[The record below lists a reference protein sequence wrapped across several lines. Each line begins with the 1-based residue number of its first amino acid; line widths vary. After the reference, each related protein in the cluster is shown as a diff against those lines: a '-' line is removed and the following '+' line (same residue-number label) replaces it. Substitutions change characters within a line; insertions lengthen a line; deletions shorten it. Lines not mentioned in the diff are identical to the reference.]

1 MSDNNTIFP
10 SGTEV
15 DLSIFKKDNEDPKTP
30 LRRHYL
36 SLVGLLQYVDII
48 NGDLTGQ
55 ELPEG
60 ITEDIV
66 KGMVYHCVG
75 DLDTREAMLNGEG
88 GETEI
93 DSVEDLE
100 NLENPEEVKVKT
112 SNSEVVAA
120 MTDNTRTYK
129 ALDIVGSEEEPIE
142 VESTVYMNANE
153 NIKMDNVEVSGDKG
167 STNGKINISAP
178 QVSISNVSVKDG
190 STVYNVFEGS
200 QTNPMDKFE
209 ADGVTCNDRSLK
221 HNIFN
226 IYNVNDNAVI
236 NIKNVDANLDVD
248 NSNVLRISNLSN
260 ATNVTVN
267 MENVNWNYEP
277 EGEGNR
283 STPNF
288 DYAGLIIYQPFGS
301 DEGITEEGLDAM
313 KTWKFNF
320 KNCKYNGVV
329 VVDNNMGEHN
339 QVMYCYGVGGNK
351 VKDPVELGLNLNFNT
366 TSQEI
371 SWSFITDETSWNES
385 YQNGGLKKYYQ
396 KYPEEDWWNTIA
408 DRACN
413 YNDRVYEGT
422 IGEDNVTC
430 SVEWASNDAQK
441 ITIGENTYY
450 GAIFYGFEPQ
460 DVELFNDVAL
470 EESANKTLHI
480 TSIHYNGDCEQ
491 CWKGAINAPGA
502 VYPWAVIDNVGDAK
516 VEMYY
521 DDQVCYPW
529 GKSVKSFGF
538 GCASI
543 PNELKDAGFISESE
557 ANDMKVNEAGE
568 AVAPVDTTKIKFIA
582 IKAK

>member
-10 SGTEV
+10 SGIEV

-55 ELPEG
+55 GLPEG

-75 DLDTREAMLNGEG
+75 DLDTREAMLGEG

-129 ALDIVGSEEEPIE
+129 ALDIVGSEEEPIK
-142 VESTVYMNANE
+142 VETTIYTNANE

-178 QVSISNVSVKDG
+178 QVSISNVSVEEG

-209 ADGVTCNDRSLK
+209 VDGVTCNDRSLQ

-236 NIKNVDANLDVD
+236 DIKNVDANLDVD

-260 ATNVTVN
+260 ATNVTIN

-283 STPNF
+283 NAPNF
-288 DYAGLIIYQPFGS
+288 DYAGLIIYQPFGT
-301 DEGITEEGLDAM
+301 DEGVTEGGLAAM

-339 QVMYCYGVGGNK
+339 QVMYCYGVDGNK

-366 TSQEI
+366 TS
-371 SWSFITDETSWNES
+371 
-385 YQNGGLKKYYQ
+385 
-396 KYPEEDWWNTIA
+396 
-408 DRACN
+408 
-413 YNDRVYEGT
+413 
-422 IGEDNVTC
+422 
-430 SVEWASNDAQK
+430 
-441 ITIGENTYY
+441 
-450 GAIFYGFEPQ
+450 
-460 DVELFNDVAL
+460 
-470 EESANKTLHI
+470 
-480 TSIHYNGDCEQ
+480 
-491 CWKGAINAPGA
+491 
-502 VYPWAVIDNVGDAK
+502 
-516 VEMYY
+516 
-521 DDQVCYPW
+521 
-529 GKSVKSFGF
+529 
-538 GCASI
+538 
-543 PNELKDAGFISESE
+543 
-557 ANDMKVNEAGE
+557 
-568 AVAPVDTTKIKFIA
+568 
-582 IKAK
+582 

>member
-10 SGTEV
+10 SGIEV

-75 DLDTREAMLNGEG
+75 DLDTRESMLNGEG

-129 ALDIVGSEEEPIE
+129 ALDIVGSEEDPIE
-142 VESTVYMNANE
+142 VETTIYMNANE
-153 NIKMDNVEVSGDKG
+153 NIKMNNVEVSGDKG

-178 QVSISNVSVKDG
+178 QVYISKVSVEDG
-190 STVYNVFEGS
+190 STIYNVFEGS
-200 QTNPMDKFE
+200 QTNPIDKFE
-209 ADGVTCNDRSLK
+209 VDGVTCNDRSLQ

-236 NIKNVDANLDVD
+236 DIKNVDANLNVD

-260 ATNVTVN
+260 ATNVTIN

-288 DYAGLIIYQPFGS
+288 DYAGLIIYQPFGT
-301 DEGITEEGLDAM
+301 DKGVTEEGLVAM

-339 QVMYCYGVGGNK
+339 QVMYCYGVDGNK

-366 TSQEI
+366 TSEEI
-371 SWSFITDETSWNES
+371 TWSFITDETSWNAQYNNPNS
-385 YQNGGLKKYYQ
+385 ALSKYYTWADESSPY
-396 KYPEEDWWNTIA
+396 KEDLWNEKEQ
-408 DRACN
+408 RAAN
-413 YNDRVYEGT
+413 WNDIVKED
-422 IGEDNVTC
+422 GEP
-430 SVEWASNDAQK
+430 VE
-441 ITIGENTYY
+441 
-450 GAIFYGFEPQ
+450 FE
-460 DVELFNDVAL
+460 DGY
-470 EESANKTLHI
+470 
-480 TSIHYNGDCEQ
+480 HYIDGDGNPCVR
-491 CWKGAINAPGA
+491 CWLGAINAPDA
-502 VYPWAVIDNVGDAK
+502 CYPWAVIDAVANSK
-516 VEMYY
+516 VEMHY
-521 DDQVCYPW
+521 DEQVCYPW
-529 GKSVKSFGF
+529 GKSVKPFNNGF

-543 PNELKDAGFISESE
+543 PNELFAAGLIDETQKTE
-557 ANDMKVNEAGE
+557 MKVNVEG
-568 AVAPVDTTKIKFIA
+568 VATTPVDPNDISFIA